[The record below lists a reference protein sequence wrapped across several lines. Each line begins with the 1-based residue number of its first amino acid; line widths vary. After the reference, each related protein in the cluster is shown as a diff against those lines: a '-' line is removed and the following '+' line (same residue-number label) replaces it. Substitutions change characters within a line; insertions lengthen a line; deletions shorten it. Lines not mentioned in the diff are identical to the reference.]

1 MKYFIAKDDTRPA
14 YLRLYSQIKDDI
26 VSGAYAYGAKL
37 PSKRILAEETGASVI
52 TAEHAYGLLC
62 DEGYAESKERSGYF
76 VIYRQSDFTMRGSDT
91 AASFFSMR
99 EDLSGDSPFPFP
111 FTVIAK
117 TMRKVLSDSGELIL
131 KKSPNKGCLQLRLA
145 LSAYLKRNTDI
156 CADPETIIVGS
167 GAEYLYGLVVRLLGR
182 NSVYALEDPSYN
194 KIEQVYKDH
203 GAECEMLKM
212 GSDGISSSAL
222 CASSATVLHVTPF
235 NSFPSHITASAV
247 KRREYLDW
255 AKDRNGYIVE
265 DNYDSELTVSAKN
278 EETLFSLCS
287 GGRVIYLNTFS
298 RTVSPSVRVGYM
310 VLPKEKL
317 GEFEKKLGFYSCTVP
332 VFEQLVLT
340 ELINGGE
347 FERHINRV
355 RREKRKRLK
364 DD

>member
-14 YLRLYSQIKDDI
+14 YLQLYSQIKDDI

-91 AASFFSMR
+91 AAPFFSMR

-167 GAEYLYGLVVRLLGR
+167 GAEYLYWLVV
-182 NSVYALEDPSYN
+182 
-194 KIEQVYKDH
+194 
-203 GAECEMLKM
+203 
-212 GSDGISSSAL
+212 
-222 CASSATVLHVTPF
+222 
-235 NSFPSHITASAV
+235 
-247 KRREYLDW
+247 
-255 AKDRNGYIVE
+255 
-265 DNYDSELTVSAKN
+265 
-278 EETLFSLCS
+278 TL
-287 GGRVIYLNTFS
+287 
-298 RTVSPSVRVGYM
+298 
-310 VLPKEKL
+310 
-317 GEFEKKLGFYSCTVP
+317 
-332 VFEQLVLT
+332 
-340 ELINGGE
+340 
-347 FERHINRV
+347 
-355 RREKRKRLK
+355 
-364 DD
+364 